1 MPLSQGLQATPDAV
15 AAIEA
20 TFKQFDVC
28 ADGSIHTNHL
38 AAVMQ
43 ALDGSDWTEQEVRR
57 LIEGAGGC
65 TDGRVRIDCL
75 IKWLFDTGGTPYP
88 PPPAVVED
96 TLPEGEMLEP
106 SSPKVPSRKKRDKEA
121 RAYVYEP
128 RAGETLY
135 SPETHTTGVLL
146 IRKNGTFA
154 YVHDDKAKF
163 SEGIQGDWS
172 EEREDAVRLEPRSFG
187 YCYTERFS
195 AKDIVGV
202 RYTVTLRKEPL
213 QGSDRYACVLPEHI
227 VGTFSWLDPTREE
240 APVELPEGD
249 YDEPCSP
256 KIPSRKK
263 NLPWVNGQDPPDPR
277 ALAKPPTNRRGS
289 KEREKPAGAC
299 ALRRGG
305 RVYCLD
311 TLGAGRLLLRP
322 DGSFAYVHDASAR
335 FSEGVE
341 GEWRTQFGNM
351 VRLEPKSFGWCYEG
365 SFPESEILDAC
376 YTVTL
381 SEDQTDDGTFL
392 CILAHELLGKCSW
405 LDPAQRCRSST
416 ADMGPAADDAAEG
429 QTEEQEDSD
438 PISPRIVSCARRM
451 QEKRAC
457 KYLPESGD
465 QLYAPESYTAGI
477 LLLRPEGTFAYVHDS
492 TARFSEGVQ
501 GDWTHQP
508 GDKVLLKPTKFGWC
522 YGDTFDD
529 NEIIG
534 VSATVQLCR
543 DKALENGLLA
553 CILEEKLTQQFS
565 WLDPTLPE

>member
-1 MPLSQGLQATPDAV
+1 MTAEVALSQGPQATPDAV

-43 ALDGSDWTEQEVRR
+43 TLDGSDWTEQEVRR

-65 TDGRVRIDCL
+65 ADGRVRVDCL
-75 IKWLFDTGGTPYP
+75 IKWLFDAGGAPP
-88 PPPAVVED
+88 PPPAVED
-96 TLPEGEMLEP
+96 TPLDEIEP
-106 SSPKVPSRKKRDKEA
+106 SSPKVPSRKKRDKEK

-135 SPETHTTGVLL
+135 SPESHTTGVLL

-172 EEREDAVRLEPRSFG
+172 ESEEREDAVSLEPRSFG
-187 YCYTERFS
+187 FCYTERFS

-202 RYTVTLRKEPL
+202 CYTVRLGKEPL

-227 VGTFSWLDPTREE
+227 VGTFSWLDPTKEE
-240 APVELPEGD
+240 APAELPDGD

-263 NLPWVNGQDPPDPR
+263 NMPWVNGQDPPDLR
-277 ALAKPPTNRRGS
+277 APTKSPANRKS
-289 KEREKPAGAC
+289 KEVAASVY
-299 ALRRGG
+299 ALRREE

-311 TLGAGRLLLRP
+311 TLRTGRLLLRP

-341 GEWRTQFGNM
+341 GGWRTQFGNM

-365 SFPESEILDAC
+365 SFPENEILDAC

-381 SEDQTDDGTFL
+381 SEDQTDDGMFL
-392 CILAHELLGKCSW
+392 CTLAHELLGKCSW
-405 LDPAQRCRSST
+405 LDPSQRCRSNT
-416 ADMGPAADDAAEG
+416 AEVEPAADDAAEG
-429 QTEEQEDSD
+429 QTEGQEDSD

-457 KYLPESGD
+457 KYLPESGE

-501 GDWTHQP
+501 GDWTQQP
-508 GDKVLLKPTKFGWC
+508 RDKVLLEPTTFGWC
-522 YGDTFDD
+522 YADTFDD
-529 NEIIG
+529 NEILG
-534 VSATVQLCR
+534 VPATVQLCK
-543 DKALENGLLA
+543 DKALENGLVP
-553 CILEEKLTQQFS
+553 CVLEEKFTQKFS